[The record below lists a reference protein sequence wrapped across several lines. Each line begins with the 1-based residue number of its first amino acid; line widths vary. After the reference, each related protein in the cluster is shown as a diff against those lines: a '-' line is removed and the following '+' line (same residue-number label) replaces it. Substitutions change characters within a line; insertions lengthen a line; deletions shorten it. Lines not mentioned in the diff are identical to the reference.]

1 MKKPKDFSIRIK
13 LLAII
18 LGTTMAVLGTFFAYN
33 IINDIGK
40 LREQL
45 VSDANL
51 TARLVGDYSITDL
64 AFEDSKAS
72 EITLRKLERFPE
84 VVYDCLYDEQ
94 GEVFSVYDKTGG
106 EIIPPPVSPPH
117 FDFVDDYVD
126 VFQTIRQGDYTYGT
140 IYLKMSAA

>member
-1 MKKPKDFSIRIK
+1 MKKPKDFSIQTK

-33 IINDIGK
+33 IITDIGK

-84 VVYDCLYDEQ
+84 VVYVCLYDEE
-94 GEVFSVYDKTGG
+94 GEVFSVYDKTG
-106 EIIPPPVSPPH
+106 V
-117 FDFVDDYVD
+117 V
-126 VFQTIRQGDYTYGT
+126 
-140 IYLKMSAA
+140 